1 MGIRGLTTF
10 IENNALLEKYELHDT
25 NLVIDGHSVF
35 PQLYHVHTM
44 DRNICFGGDYDKF
57 ADYIDRFFDMLDKC
71 NVTPYVVFEGGIEHR
86 KLKIKIKKVD
96 DRLEKVIPVTC
107 TFDKN
112 HLSYIPLCAGDVFEN
127 IVLRRKIKTVRCELE
142 SYTAIISIAKTLNC
156 PILSY
161 DSEYFMCSEITYIPF
176 RSLCRFKEKPYPYV
190 IRRIKTNINYMSC
203 QIFNVEKFLKT
214 LKLTADKLSLLA
226 AMLGNAFIEN
236 TEFPN
241 YFTFLYPEN
250 MSFQDRI
257 FMIASWIEV
266 RSVDSA
272 VKEIL
277 DFAAPVEKTS
287 LRIKLQNALKGYNCS
302 QSKYVTYLGIPNK
315 LDLPDNYVELENN
328 NLLGDIPTVFLE
340 NYRKCR
346 YSHHLMDILIHNQYL
361 GFKPQIENI
370 LMPHSHILSEDIVG
384 AIHKILTN
392 SHTNL
397 YCLAREGEYMIKKR
411 EIPLCKVI
419 VPSFEEI
426 QDMNVEERRFVILKI
441 LGLSFL
447 EEDDI
452 QVFPESWQLFV
463 IVLLYLHKNSSIT
476 WSLCY
481 SLVLCRIILGHKDD
495 KKGRLYRVFEASD
508 FAAPNSQSIEKGNLD
523 DETLQILNEMQS
535 FIEFFYMSDE
545 LRNSSFDKNL
555 VHSMS
560 EFRSCLCHIQI
571 LNDLCNMPFQEFSI
585 SDCYNGTFVYNFT
598 EELEKQQDI
607 DDYVEISLLQ
617 SSTRIIGC
625 QTASGKPRPKIIFR
639 SIFTIFSHNQIGQGS
654 RHSFEI
660 VATSRS
666 DPEVFSISHNI
677 YCYYWSLG
685 DH

>member
-1 MGIRGLTTF
+1 
-10 IENNALLEKYELHDT
+10 
-25 NLVIDGHSVF
+25 
-35 PQLYHVHTM
+35 
-44 DRNICFGGDYDKF
+44 
-57 ADYIDRFFDMLDKC
+57 MLAKC
-71 NVTPYVVFEGGIEHR
+71 HITPYVVFEGGIEHR
-86 KLKIKIKKVD
+86 KLKIKIKKVM

-107 TFDKN
+107 NFDKD
-112 HLSYIPLCAGDVFEN
+112 HLKFIPLRAGDIFKN
-127 IVLRRKIKTVRCELE
+127 IVLERKIKTVRCEFE

-190 IRRIKTNINYMSC
+190 IRRIKTDINYMSC

-241 YFTFLYPEN
+241 YFTFLCPEN
-250 MSFQDRI
+250 MSFQDRL
-257 FMIASWIEV
+257 FTIASWIEV

-272 VKEIL
+272 VEEIL
-277 DFAAPVEKTS
+277 NFATPVEKTS
-287 LRIKLQNALKGYNCS
+287 LMTKLQNAIKGYNCS
-302 QSKYVTYLGIPNK
+302 QSKYVTYLGIPNNI
-315 LDLPDNYVELENN
+315 DLPDNYVELANN
-328 NLLGDIPTVFLE
+328 NLLSDIPTVFLE

-346 YSHHLMDILIHNQYL
+346 YSHHLMDIFIHNQYL

-397 YCLAREGEYMIKKR
+397 YCLAREGGYMIKR

-426 QDMNVEERRFVILKI
+426 QDMDIEEKRFVILKI

-447 EEDDI
+447 QEDAI
-452 QVFPESWQLFV
+452 QIFPESWQMFV
-463 IVLLYLHKNSSIT
+463 IVLLYLQRNSSIT

-481 SLVLCRIILGHKDD
+481 SSVLCRIILGHKDD
-495 KKGRLYRVFEASD
+495 EKHRLYRFFEASNYT
-508 FAAPNSQSIEKGNLD
+508 APNSQSTNLPAIENGNLN
-523 DETLQILNEMQS
+523 DETYQILNEMQS
-535 FIEFFYMSDE
+535 FIEFFHMSHE
-545 LRNSSFDKNL
+545 LRNSPFDKKL

-560 EFRSCLCHIQI
+560 QFRSCLCHIQV
-571 LNDLCNMPFQEFSI
+571 LNDLFNMPFQDFSI

-598 EELEKQQDI
+598 EELEKQLDI
-607 DDYVEISLLQ
+607 DDYVEMSLLQ
-617 SSTRIIGC
+617 SSPRIIGEF
-625 QTASGKPRPKIIFR
+625 QSIIIR
-639 SIFTIFSHNQIGQGS
+639 IKNVTDILKEYKTKTRNWEYSYS
-654 RHSFEI
+654 
-660 VATSRS
+660 V
-666 DPEVFSISHNI
+666 
-677 YCYYWSLG
+677 
-685 DH
+685 